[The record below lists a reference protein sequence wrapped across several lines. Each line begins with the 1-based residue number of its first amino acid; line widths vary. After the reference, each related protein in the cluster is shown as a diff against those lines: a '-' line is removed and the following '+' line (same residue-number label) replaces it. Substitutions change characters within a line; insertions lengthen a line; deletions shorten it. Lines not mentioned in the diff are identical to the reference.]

1 MRRLTNLQEFYADT
15 STLRVPKEVSI
26 KGFVDEDD
34 IEDVK
39 KFIKDKMTKE

>member
-1 MRRLTNLQEFYADT
+1 MSVNAVQNKFVARLIEKIEK
-15 STLRVPKEVSI
+15 KEVSI

-39 KFIKDKMTKE
+39 KFIKDKITKE